1 MDAAGVE
8 LCRKLEEKVA
18 FIALNKKTKYL
29 KILIKFILQQK
40 KSRFACQAAD
50 AVEGLL
56 FQAE

>member
-29 KILIKFILQQK
+29 KILVLENQNKYFHLMDLK
-40 KSRFACQAAD
+40 TLKN
-50 AVEGLL
+50 
-56 FQAE
+56 